1 MCGVGKIVPI
11 KGFDKLA
18 RIHKRLIDDGLNVHT
33 YILGI
38 GSEKDRIRKY
48 LSDEGI
54 EDTFTFL
61 GYQTNPYKYVSKCDI
76 FICSSIAEGFSTAA
90 TEALIVGTPV
100 VTTPVAGMEEMLGSN
115 NEYGIIT
122 EMNEDSLYRNI
133 KELVVNSEKL
143 KHYKKQAVIRGKYFS
158 KDNTVAAVEEK
169 LFSMVMKK
177 R

>member
-1 MCGVGKIVPI
+1 
-11 KGFDKLA
+11 
-18 RIHKRLIDDGLNVHT
+18 
-33 YILGI
+33 
-38 GSEKDRIRKY
+38 
-48 LSDEGI
+48 
-54 EDTFTFL
+54 
-61 GYQTNPYKYVSKCDI
+61 
-76 FICSSIAEGFSTAA
+76 
-90 TEALIVGTPV
+90 
-100 VTTPVAGMEEMLGSN
+100 MLGSN